1 MIPFPAIN
9 YLAVLSCAILLW
21 ILGAVWY
28 SPALFAKKWMELIGV
43 TREPGKRDGL
53 LLGMTASFF
62 GDLVMSFIIA
72 NILVWANISGFQRGA
87 VLGVLLWIGFIAAP
101 NLPQGLY
108 EKRPFKLFAINSG
121 YWLVGLLI
129 VGGILASWHATR

>member
-1 MIPFPAIN
+1 MIPFPEIN
-9 YLAVLSCAILLW
+9 YLAVLSCAVLLW

-28 SPALFAKKWMELIGV
+28 SPVMFAKKWMQLIGIK
-43 TREPGKRDGL
+43 REPGKRDGL

-62 GDLVMSFIIA
+62 GDLVISFVLA
-72 NILVWANISGFQRGA
+72 NIAVWAHVSGFQKGA
-87 VLGVLLWIGFIAAP
+87 VLGVLMWMGFIAAP

-121 YWLVGLLI
+121 YWLIGLLI
-129 VGGILASWHATR
+129 VGGILASWH

>member
-1 MIPFPAIN
+1 MIAFPEINSVAIFTC
-9 YLAVLSCAILLW
+9 AVFLW
-21 ILGAVWY
+21 VLGAAWY
-28 SPALFAKKWMELIGV
+28 SPAMFAKKWMQLIGI

-62 GDLVMSFIIA
+62 GDVVMSFVLA
-72 NILVWANISGFQRGA
+72 NIVAWGHITGFGKGA
-87 VLGVLLWIGFIAAP
+87 ILGVLMWMGFVASP

-121 YWLVGLLI
+121 YWLVGLC
-129 VGGILASWHATR
+129 VAGGVLASWR

>member
-1 MIPFPAIN
+1 MIPFPEINFAAIFT
-9 YLAVLSCAILLW
+9 CAIFLW

-28 SPALFAKKWMELIGV
+28 SPVMFAKKWMQLIGI

-62 GDLVMSFIIA
+62 GDLVISFVLA
-72 NILVWANISGFQRGA
+72 NVLVWAHVTGFKRGA
-87 VLGVLLWIGFIAAP
+87 VLGVLMWMGFIAAP

-121 YWLVGLLI
+121 FSVY
-129 VGGILASWHATR
+129 

>member
-1 MIPFPAIN
+1 MIPFPEINFAAIFTC
-9 YLAVLSCAILLW
+9 AVFLW
-21 ILGAVWY
+21 VLGAAWY
-28 SPALFAKKWMELIGV
+28 SPVMFAKKWMQLLGI

-62 GDLVMSFIIA
+62 GDLVMSFVLA
-72 NILVWANISGFQRGA
+72 NILVWAHITGFTRGA
-87 VLGVLLWIGFIAAP
+87 VLGVLMWIGFIAAP

-121 YWLVGLLI
+121 YWLIGLF
-129 VGGILASWHATR
+129 VAGGILASWRYS